1 MLETTPN
8 LARGSVERI
17 RVGVTVNGRHI
28 LHMPTWTLRL
38 VLWLADNVD
47 VLNSPTGS
55 LEVNWKGLSVSVRRA
70 HYEQMDAT
78 HVESIT

>member
-28 LHMPTWTLRL
+28 LQMPVWALRL
-38 VLWLADNVD
+38 VLWLADNAD
-47 VLNSPTGS
+47 ALNSPAGT
-55 LEVNWKGLSVSVRRA
+55 LEISWKRSSVSVRRA

-78 HVESIT
+78 HVESIA